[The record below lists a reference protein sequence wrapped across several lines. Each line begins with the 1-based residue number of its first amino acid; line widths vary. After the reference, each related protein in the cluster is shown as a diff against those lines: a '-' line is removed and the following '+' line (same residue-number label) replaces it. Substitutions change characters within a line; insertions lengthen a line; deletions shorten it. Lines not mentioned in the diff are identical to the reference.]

1 MVEGAGAE
9 LMQQSGQDLAWWE
22 CGFSSYTYIV
32 LEAENP
38 GCAKH
43 IKRLVEEARTSCWKW
58 TDLKEGTTHNTM
70 ARRTIAPGACT
81 L

>member
-43 IKRLVEEARTSCWKW
+43 IKRTALRRLGHLVGS
-58 TDLKEGTTHNTM
+58 GQ
-70 ARRTIAPGACT
+70 I
-81 L
+81 